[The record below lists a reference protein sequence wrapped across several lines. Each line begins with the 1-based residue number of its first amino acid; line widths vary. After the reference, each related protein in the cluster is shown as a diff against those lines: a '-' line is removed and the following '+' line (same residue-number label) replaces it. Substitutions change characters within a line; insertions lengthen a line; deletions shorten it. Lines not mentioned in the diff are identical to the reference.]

1 MKKRLQTFGYTA
13 SNLPQAAQF
22 RLEEGE
28 ENHVQYIYIYHI
40 SFNILNALL
49 LSTRCEI
56 YLYDPVWLD
65 SLAMQPAPKAAKV
78 PSMLHLVSNRAAAL
92 EQNLQAR
99 RTRV

>member
-1 MKKRLQTFGYTA
+1 MY
-13 SNLPQAAQF
+13 S
-22 RLEEGE
+22 
-28 ENHVQYIYIYHI
+28 IYIYHI